1 MLTLAQRYL
10 DEIIAHAREEAPNE
24 CCGIIA
30 GQDGR
35 AVKLFRARNAEA
47 SPYRY
52 SVDPQDLF
60 RIYRECEANSW
71 DFLAI
76 YHSHTASEAYPSPTD
91 IRLAFW
97 PEAYYVLVSLQD
109 AAKPVVRAF
118 RIVDGNVT
126 EEQIIA
132 D

>member
-97 PEAYYVLVSLQD
+97 PEAYYVLVSLKD

-126 EEQIIA
+126 EEKIIA